1 MGTES
6 IEASFL
12 SLFALISFFI
22 FLLVSKYSHKIKG
35 GTLLDKDFLKP
46 QAFHDTPVT
55 RSGGIA
61 IIISLSIFF
70 YIYYLLYAEVLYN
83 YIFVSYSVFIVGFL
97 DDLKTNIKPLSRLI
111 IMVLLLFTFIY
122 ILPIKIL
129 NIDIPFLTTLMTSHM
144 FSSIFVLL
152 CFLFVINGA
161 NLIDGFNGLLS
172 INLIII
178 NIILAYINIENGYL
192 EFSIL
197 IISQIIILLSFLLF
211 NFPSAKIFLGDSGA
225 YTMGALVALNTIITN
240 NLNSAISSFFFC
252 TLLFYLFFEVFF
264 SFLRKLLQRKSPIY
278 PDDKHLHMLSFYK
291 ISSSYGKNKANYL
304 NSIIINLFYFILIMP
319 GLYLLHDPQLS
330 RYWFFIL
337 LLIYLLIYSRLYRL
351 TKKKIDI

>member
-12 SLFALISFFI
+12 SIFALISFFI
-22 FLLVSKYSHKIKG
+22 FLLVSKYSHKIKNG
-35 GTLLDKDFLKP
+35 ALLDKDFSKP
-46 QAFHDTPVT
+46 QAFHDIPVT

-61 IIISLSIFF
+61 AIISLTIFF
-70 YIYYLLYAEVLYN
+70 LIYYLLYADVLYD
-83 YIFVSYSVFIVGFL
+83 YIFISYSVFMIGFL
-97 DDLKTNIKPLSRLI
+97 DDLRINIKPLSRLI

-122 ILPIKIL
+122 LLPIKIL
-129 NIDIPFLTTLMTSHM
+129 NIDIPFLIHLMSSHV

-161 NLIDGFNGLLS
+161 NLIDGFNGLLT

-178 NIILAYINIENGYL
+178 NIILTYININNGNL

-211 NFPSAKIFLGDSGA
+211 NFPNAKIFLGDSGA
-225 YTMGALVALNTIITN
+225 YTMGALAGLNTIITN
-240 NLNSAISSFFFC
+240 NLNSEISSFFFC

-264 SFLRKLLQRKSPIY
+264 SFLRKLSQKKSPIY
-278 PDDKHLHMLSFYK
+278 PDNEHLHMLSYYK
-291 ISSSYGKNKANYL
+291 ISSSYGKNKGNYL
-304 NSIIINLFYFILIMP
+304 NSIVINIFYLILITP

-330 RYWFFIL
+330 RYWFFVL
-337 LLIYLLIYSRLYRL
+337 LLIYLIIYSRLYSF
-351 TKKKIDI
+351 TKN